1 LIDPD
6 CPVEVCLSTANIDD
20 VQKLVDS
27 VITEFGRIDI
37 LVNNAARG
45 MKFVNES
52 FMTEPKPFW
61 EADATN

>member
-1 LIDPD
+1 M
-6 CPVEVCLSTANIDD
+6 S
-20 VQKLVDS
+20 
-27 VITEFGRIDI
+27 EFGKIDI

-61 EADATN
+61 EADPDIWRMVMTQT